1 MSLFLNLRILL
12 LASCTG
18 IVLVAL
24 LGSGNVSAQAA
35 DAAAHKAWMN
45 DASDAQEDY
54 RFAISGKDA
63 KGAGEALAKLE
74 TLMARTEDYW
84 AAKKAAD
91 GVKLA
96 RDARAL
102 AAQGAAAARGGN
114 LAAAG
119 DAFDKMGVTCNAC
132 HELHLEKK

>member
-1 MSLFLNLRILL
+1 MSRSINLRILM
-12 LASCTG
+12 LASWTC
-18 IVLVAL
+18 IVSVPLP
-24 LGSGNVSAQAA
+24 GSGNVSAQAA

-63 KGAGEALAKLE
+63 KAAGEALAKLE

-96 RDARAL
+96 RDARSL

-119 DAFDKMGVTCNAC
+119 DA
-132 HELHLEKK
+132 